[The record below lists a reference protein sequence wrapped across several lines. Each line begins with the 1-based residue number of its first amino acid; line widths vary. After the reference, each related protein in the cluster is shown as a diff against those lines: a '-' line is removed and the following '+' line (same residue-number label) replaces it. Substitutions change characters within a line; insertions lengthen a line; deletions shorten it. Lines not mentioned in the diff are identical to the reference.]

1 MVWLIRFALLA
12 LILVCVVSLLGLVS
26 PDSKASDRQHRL
38 YLGVVIAV
46 CAVVCILFQALVPT
60 EFKVVREGD
69 EVMETHSLAT
79 LKTGSHLSGK
89 ASLSFGYLTEKE
101 DYVLMVKRDD
111 GGYRR
116 KGYSADSAVV
126 YEDADADGA
135 RVDTVKRFS
144 VIRCTYM
151 FPFVGRWVRDLHLF
165 TRQEVC
171 IHVPKGSI
179 ELGGYDFS

>member
-12 LILVCVVSLLGLVS
+12 LILVCVVSLLGLIA
-26 PDSKASDRQHRL
+26 PDAKASDMRRRL
-38 YLGVVIAV
+38 YMGMVVAV
-46 CAVVCILFQALVPT
+46 CAAVCILFQALVPT
-60 EFKVVREGD
+60 EFKAVGEGN

-116 KGYSADSAVV
+116 KCYSADSTVV

-144 VIRCTYM
+144 VISCTYM
-151 FPFVGRWVRDLHLF
+151 FPFVGRWLRDLHLF

-179 ELGGYDFS
+179 EQGGYDLS

>member
-12 LILVCVVSLLGLVS
+12 LIIVCVVSLLGLVL

-46 CAVVCILFQALVPT
+46 CAAICILFQALVPT
-60 EFKVVREGD
+60 EFKAVGEGN
-69 EVMETHSLAT
+69 EVMETYSLAT
-79 LKTGSHLSGK
+79 LKTSSHLSGK

-116 KGYSADSAVV
+116 KSYSADSAVV

-135 RVDTVKRFS
+135 SVDTVKRFS
-144 VIRCTYM
+144 VIRCTYT

-165 TRQEVC
+165 TRQEAC

-179 ELGGYDFS
+179 EQGGYDFS

>member
-1 MVWLIRFALLA
+1 VVWLIRYAFLA
-12 LILVCVVSLLGLVS
+12 LILVCVVSLFGLVA
-26 PDSKASDRQHRL
+26 PDARASDRRHHL
-38 YLGVVIAV
+38 YIGAVVVV
-46 CAVVCILFQALVPT
+46 CAVVCILFQVLVPT
-60 EFKVVREGD
+60 EFKAVGEGN

-89 ASLSFGYLTEKE
+89 ASLSFGYLNEKE

-116 KGYSADSAVV
+116 KCYSADSVVV

-135 RVDTVKRFS
+135 SVDTVKRFS
-144 VIRCTYM
+144 VIRCTYK
-151 FPFVGRWVRDLHLF
+151 FPFVGRRMRDLHLF

-179 ELGGYDFS
+179 EQGGYDFS

>member
-1 MVWLIRFALLA
+1 MVWLIRYAFLA
-12 LILVCVVSLLGLVS
+12 LILVCVVSLFGLVA
-26 PDSKASDRQHRL
+26 PDARASGRRHHL
-38 YLGVVIAV
+38 YIVAVVVA
-46 CAVVCILFQALVPT
+46 CAVACILFQALVPT
-60 EFKVVREGD
+60 DFKAVGEGN

-79 LKTGSHLSGK
+79 LKTDSHLSGK
-89 ASLSFGYLTEKE
+89 ASLSFGYLNEKE

-116 KGYSADSAVV
+116 RCYSADSAVV

-135 RVDTVKRFS
+135 RVDTVTRYS

-151 FPFVGRWVRDLHLF
+151 FPFAGRWVRDLHLF

-171 IHVPKGSI
+171 IHVPKGCI
-179 ELGGYDFS
+179 EQGGYDFS

>member
-12 LILVCVVSLLGLVS
+12 LILACVASLLVLVL
-26 PDSKASDRQHRL
+26 PDAKASDRRHRL
-38 YLGVVIAV
+38 YMGVIVAV

-60 EFKVVREGD
+60 EFKAVGEGN
-69 EVMETHSLAT
+69 EVMETHSLAM

-89 ASLSFGYLTEKE
+89 ASLSFGYLNEKE

-116 KGYSADSAVV
+116 KCYSADSVVV
-126 YEDADADGA
+126 YEDADTDEAS
-135 RVDTVKRFS
+135 VDTVKRFS
-144 VIRCTYM
+144 VIRCPYM
-151 FPFVGRWVRDLHLF
+151 FPFAGRWVRDLHLF
-165 TRQEVC
+165 TRQEVY

-179 ELGGYDFS
+179 EQGGYDFS